1 MVDAVIRGNP
11 GNGQRIDA
19 LKATHVVAVLLWI
32 GAALVVGVDATA
44 RTEIVLG
51 RVRIELVERQVFRAL
66 DDVDATQR
74 HRGNHRAFAPANRT
88 IAAPWINDA
97 IRQVK
102 LQFHRTAMT
111 SGAMPGLD
119 DDAVNFLEHWQE
131 FRRCIR
137 NWGPSVR

>member
-1 MVDAVIRGNP
+1 MGNAIHHLNLWKIKGAYALNASDVYPKLLGRRPPLMVR
-11 GNGQRIDA
+11 
-19 LKATHVVAVLLWI
+19 
-32 GAALVVGVDATA
+32 VDPASLA
-44 RTEIVLG
+44 EIVF
-51 RVRIELVERQVFRAL
+51 RCVRIELVKRQVFRAF